1 MPEVQEALTLRLTR
15 EDCDCRYA
23 VIGAGYFCLTCGHN
37 SAPCPGASEGH
48 CGRRLHHEEGD
59 TTYAVGQRLMVR
71 EAAVLR
77 FAELSE
83 ALVAG
88 MRRDLPS

>member
-1 MPEVQEALTLRLTR
+1 MDADYTMR
-15 EDCDCRYA
+15 
-23 VIGAGYFCLTCGHN
+23 
-37 SAPCPGASEGH
+37 S
-48 CGRRLHHEEGD
+48 GD